1 VRKKIK
7 NKEDE
12 IKRYETAKKQAIQQL
27 REIYKKAVK
36 EVGEIHAEIFEVH
49 IMMLEDDDYN
59 DSICNIITS
68 QEVNAEYAV
77 GITGDNFAEMFTNME
92 DDYLKARCA
101 DVKDISER
109 VISIL
114 SGNNSDSGLGDEPVI
129 IAAEDLAPSETVQ
142 MDKAKLLAF
151 VTKAGSSN
159 SHTAILARTMG
170 IPALIGIDIETEWNG
185 RMGIIDGYSG
195 NLIVDPD
202 EETMAEYQ
210 LKKEQDIKRK
220 ELLQTLMSKK

>member
-1 VRKKIK
+1 MRKKIK